1 MVEAR
6 ILLILKEYGELN
18 SFQICRL
25 LNKRDIRDCR
35 EVEDLSMTYYNYG
48 RYGGH
53 YACKFCEIPYS
64 KVLSTLNK
72 LIKKG
77 LVKKERRRVHDPACN
92 RGYDFWNIYS
102 LTDFARKV
110 LS

>member
-1 MVEAR
+1 VVEAR

-18 SFQICRL
+18 SFQICRIINGKDL
-25 LNKRDIRDCR
+25 RDCK
-35 EVEDLSMTYYNYG
+35 EAEDLSKTYYNYE

-53 YACKFCEIPYS
+53 YACRFCETPYI
-64 KVLSTLNK
+64 KVLNALNR

-77 LVKKERRRVHDPACN
+77 LVKKERRKVPDPACN

-102 LTDFARKV
+102 LTDFARKA